1 VRGSSAS
8 NIEQTFSQASAM
20 VVSESRSQMN
30 ERQTLYAATR
40 SNGGEIAM
48 RILVVE
54 DDATVRHTISKLLSD
69 HGYDVSIAV
78 DGFDA
83 LLQLERTIPDL
94 ILSDLNMPQMSGFEL
109 LSVVRRRFPEILVVA
124 SSGAYDSSGV
134 PNGVIADAF
143 YAKGQEDASR
153 LLEIISTLI
162 RTGPLTHK
170 DQNAPVWIPRNGVGR
185 DGKPFVV
192 LTCTQCLR
200 SFPFAV
206 DHEPTGEVLRTPCI
220 YCPHEVTYIIDFSRS
235 VNSPEKRAVEGGVS
249 QIARKAGLST
259 RRRIPQYAQFRWPQ
273 DRPAERQSVDREIR
287 FCASQPASANAVPTH
302 PAAMTYVDQ

>member
-1 VRGSSAS
+1 MRGSSAS

-235 VNSPEKRAVEGGVS
+235 VNSPEKRAAWKAAFLKS
-249 QIARKAGLST
+249 QEKLA
-259 RRRIPQYAQFRWPQ
+259 
-273 DRPAERQSVDREIR
+273 
-287 FCASQPASANAVPTH
+287 
-302 PAAMTYVDQ
+302 